1 MDVVL
6 AVAIGSVIDFD
17 LSRLCF
23 AKNLDSFEPCGDEE
37 VDEEGVLWDCLPLM
51 ENVVDVVEK
60 VLVVVDND
68 VECGLDVVSFA
79 IAAPVLCIQIAS
91 DSVAPGFDKI

>member
-79 IAAPVLCIQIAS
+79 IAALVLCIQIAS